1 MPSHRNES
9 ADQKTMTFKNSET
22 FVRENHHLSRER
34 ATVFTQISSDGTIFM
49 PEYVFKGSGKR
60 PPTLKTPEGM
70 HYQWALK
77 GSYRLEQ
84 MVETIKRLPNNHN
97 PFTQANYDIYVFDN
111 YAVHLMPEIR
121 AEFLKRGYVPVL
133 IRGGITGYIQ
143 LNDTHVHHPL
153 KSYYRE
159 EEATLMMQK
168 LQDDRTK
175 VPAPTREEMMD
186 LTAKANARLNIDV
199 SSAFEQ
205 LLLTNALDGSED
217 YLVSDRIMRL
227 VGTKMREI
235 REELLAQPV
244 PKTLKELERKLIPPK
259 GIKWSFNLEGSELL
273 DDGNIDSEDEGSEED
288 TESSSSEDE
297 NDDEENNEERSGEE
311 INEER
316 SGEEITNEER
326 SGEEITNEGT
336 SQNVGNVMLPG
347 DEISL
352 AGLSNDP
359 EVNRDAEFLDAMS
372 LTMEGHETSLLF
384 LPFRNQ
390 LNIIM
395 QNARRSVKRR
405 IANSKD

>member
-1 MPSHRNES
+1 
-9 ADQKTMTFKNSET
+9 
-22 FVRENHHLSRER
+22 
-34 ATVFTQISSDGTIFM
+34 M

-60 PPTLKTPEGM
+60 PATLKTPEGM
-70 HYQWALK
+70 HYQWAPK

-84 MVETIKRLPNNHN
+84 MVETIMRLPNKHN
-97 PFTQANYDIYVFDN
+97 PFTQANYDIYVLDN

-121 AEFLKRGYVPVL
+121 AEFLKRGYVLVL
-133 IRGGITGYIQ
+133 IGGGITEYIQ
-143 LNDTHVHHPL
+143 QNDTHVHHPL

-175 VPAPTREEMMD
+175 VPAPTREEVMD
-186 LTAKANARLNIDV
+186 LTAKANARLNIGV
-199 SSAFEQ
+199 SSAFKQ
-205 LLLTNALDGSED
+205 LWLIYALDGSED

-227 VGTKMREI
+227 VGTKMRKI

-244 PKTLKELERKLIPPK
+244 PKTLKELERKPIPPK
-259 GIKWSFNLEGSELL
+259 GIKRSFNLEGSELL

-297 NDDEENNEERSGEE
+297 NDDEE
-311 INEER
+311 I
-316 SGEEITNEER
+316 NEER

-336 SQNVGNVMLPG
+336 SQNVENVILPG
-347 DEISL
+347 DQISL

-372 LTMEGHETSLLF
+372 LTMEG
-384 LPFRNQ
+384 PFY
-390 LNIIM
+390 
-395 QNARRSVKRR
+395 SV
-405 IANSKD
+405 

>member
-60 PPTLKTPEGM
+60 PPTLKTPERM
-70 HYQWALK
+70 HYQWAPK

-84 MVETIKRLPNNHN
+84 MVETIKRLPNKHN
-97 PFTQANYDIYVFDN
+97 PLTQANYDIYVLDN

-121 AEFLKRGYVPVL
+121 AEFLKRGYVLVL
-133 IRGGITGYIQ
+133 IGGGITGYIQ

-205 LLLTNALDGSED
+205 LWLTNALDGSGD

-244 PKTLKELERKLIPPK
+244 PKTLKELERKLLPLKLIKRASILKGRNFLMMGTLIQKMKGVKKTRNPVVRKMKMMTTKLMKRDLGKKLPMKEHPK
-259 GIKWSFNLEGSELL
+259 
-273 DDGNIDSEDEGSEED
+273 
-288 TESSSSEDE
+288 
-297 NDDEENNEERSGEE
+297 
-311 INEER
+311 
-316 SGEEITNEER
+316 
-326 SGEEITNEGT
+326 
-336 SQNVGNVMLPG
+336 ML
-347 DEISL
+347 
-352 AGLSNDP
+352 
-359 EVNRDAEFLDAMS
+359 RM
-372 LTMEGHETSLLF
+372 
-384 LPFRNQ
+384 
-390 LNIIM
+390 
-395 QNARRSVKRR
+395 
-405 IANSKD
+405 